1 MTNNTT
7 TKPDT
12 ALPQQHSKPTN
23 KQKNKTTTNPDTTH
37 PLQHNKPTNKQ
48 NNKTTTKPDTT
59 LPIQQSKLTNKQTD
73 KQSNSTNVKPDTT
86 LTQQHTNPPS
96 SKDIRQTTRN
106 RNPTQTHTP
115 ITTTTK
121 DTELTIIQININ
133 GISNKHEELTLLAQ
147 NTKADIITVQ
157 ETKLTDKNKTPHI
170 QNYTSVR
177 RDRNYNK
184 GGGLLTYINNNI
196 SFSEAPIPQTINA
209 HNTEL
214 QIIKLHLSPSK
225 HIRIAN
231 IYIPPRDTTN
241 PHHIT
246 EDRDITQCIQ
256 HITQL
261 DNTIITGDINAHSL
275 AWHCPAND
283 HRGDI
288 ITDLITNS
296 SHIVL
301 NEDTPT
307 RLPHAKNQQPTSPDI
322 STVTSNL
329 YPQTTWQTVQALTSD
344 HLPIR
349 ITVNTKAKFRLV
361 QHRQTYT
368 NYNKADWNKF
378 TQQIEDTIS
387 ETAPTNN
394 VHIANKILTN
404 AILHADKHHIP
415 KGKMHNN
422 IQLLPEDIRN
432 KIKHRD
438 QIRKQDPHAVDLP
451 ALNNEITKLI
461 QQHKTN
467 LWKEK
472 LDKHWDHKQN
482 THILWKTIHSLQN
495 KKPQQSQNQ
504 TINFNNKTATTA
516 KQTATLFN
524 KQFVNVT
531 KHSTNKTNRKTDR
544 ITKRLPKTQIL
555 ITSPQVKQAIMD
567 STNNNSTGPDNI
579 NIKHLKH
586 LGPKAIE
593 FLTALYNNALNN
605 NTIPHI
611 WKLAKI
617 VPIPKPQKDPG
628 QGTSYRP
635 ISLLS
640 PIAKTLE
647 KVILPHITNNIDN
660 NEHQHGFKA
669 QHSTVTALHNINS
682 VITEGFNQR
691 KPAERTVMVSLDM
704 SKAFDTVN
712 IHTLIA
718 KVQSTNTP
726 PTIIKFVANY
736 LKGRKAYTTYK
747 HATSAQL
754 KLKTGVPQGGVLSP
768 TLFNIYM
775 SDIPTPP
782 EHVSLSTYADD
793 ITTLSSHVN
802 TNTAQQNLQP
812 YLNEIVT
819 WTQNNDLQINPD
831 KSTSILFTPDQAEYN
846 TTLNLHIN
854 NTLIPTVKHPK
865 VLGVTYDPKLNYAQ
879 HTDLTK
885 NKASKTT
892 NMLKALTSTNWGKH
906 KETLITTFKA
916 ITRPILEYGSTTWS
930 PIISNTNLNK
940 LQTVQNTA
948 LRIATG
954 CTADTNIQHLHDETQ
969 VLPLDIHLKLQAS
982 QLKQKAQLATHPLHK
997 YTTQQQAARNMKQT
1011 IFHNNN
1017 YTTNIN
1023 NASTDITEQ
1032 DIQRNIKSIH
1042 TTVVANYLA
1051 NRKHNKIINEPAP
1064 KINETEQTLPRGT
1077 RRTLAQLRTGK
1088 SPFLRTYKHKIDPL
1102 SQPTPTCP
1110 LCNIHEHTT
1119 QHLFTCT
1126 NIATHL
1132 TPRDLWMD
1140 PVGVAALL
1148 ERWTDAIGR
1157 I

>member
-1 MTNNTT
+1 
-7 TKPDT
+7 
-12 ALPQQHSKPTN
+12 
-23 KQKNKTTTNPDTTH
+23 
-37 PLQHNKPTNKQ
+37 
-48 NNKTTTKPDTT
+48 
-59 LPIQQSKLTNKQTD
+59 
-73 KQSNSTNVKPDTT
+73 
-86 LTQQHTNPPS
+86 
-96 SKDIRQTTRN
+96 
-106 RNPTQTHTP
+106 
-115 ITTTTK
+115 
-121 DTELTIIQININ
+121 
-133 GISNKHEELTLLAQ
+133 
-147 NTKADIITVQ
+147 
-157 ETKLTDKNKTPHI
+157 
-170 QNYTSVR
+170 
-177 RDRNYNK
+177 
-184 GGGLLTYINNNI
+184 
-196 SFSEAPIPQTINA
+196 
-209 HNTEL
+209 
-214 QIIKLHLSPSK
+214 
-225 HIRIAN
+225 
-231 IYIPPRDTTN
+231 
-241 PHHIT
+241 
-246 EDRDITQCIQ
+246 
-256 HITQL
+256 
-261 DNTIITGDINAHSL
+261 
-275 AWHCPAND
+275 
-283 HRGDI
+283 
-288 ITDLITNS
+288 
-296 SHIVL
+296 
-301 NEDTPT
+301 
-307 RLPHAKNQQPTSPDI
+307 
-322 STVTSNL
+322 
-329 YPQTTWQTVQALTSD
+329 
-344 HLPIR
+344 
-349 ITVNTKAKFRLV
+349 
-361 QHRQTYT
+361 
-368 NYNKADWNKF
+368 
-378 TQQIEDTIS
+378 
-387 ETAPTNN
+387 
-394 VHIANKILTN
+394 
-404 AILHADKHHIP
+404 
-415 KGKMHNN
+415 
-422 IQLLPEDIRN
+422 
-432 KIKHRD
+432 
-438 QIRKQDPHAVDLP
+438 
-451 ALNNEITKLI
+451 
-461 QQHKTN
+461 
-467 LWKEK
+467 
-472 LDKHWDHKQN
+472 
-482 THILWKTIHSLQN
+482 
-495 KKPQQSQNQ
+495 
-504 TINFNNKTATTA
+504 
-516 KQTATLFN
+516 
-524 KQFVNVT
+524 
-531 KHSTNKTNRKTDR
+531 
-544 ITKRLPKTQIL
+544 
-555 ITSPQVKQAIMD
+555 
-567 STNNNSTGPDNI
+567 
-579 NIKHLKH
+579 
-586 LGPKAIE
+586 
-593 FLTALYNNALNN
+593 
-605 NTIPHI
+605 
-611 WKLAKI
+611 
-617 VPIPKPQKDPG
+617 
-628 QGTSYRP
+628 
-635 ISLLS
+635 
-640 PIAKTLE
+640 
-647 KVILPHITNNIDN
+647 
-660 NEHQHGFKA
+660 
-669 QHSTVTALHNINS
+669 
-682 VITEGFNQR
+682 
-691 KPAERTVMVSLDM
+691 MVSLDM

-930 PIISNTNLNK
+930 PIISNTNINK

-969 VLPLDIHLKLQAS
+969 VLPLDLHLKLQAS

-997 YTTQQQAARNMKQT
+997 YTTQQRAARNMKQT

-1042 TTVVANYLA
+1042 TTVVANYLT
-1051 NRKHNKIINEPAP
+1051 NRKYNKIINEPAP
-1064 KINETEQTLPRGT
+1064 KINETKQTLPRGT

-1140 PVGVAALL
+1140 PVGVASLL